1 LIILQR
7 MWLFGDLKKIKCT
20 SDFFFQIQKFPGIV
34 PVVACFTLPLTERHP
49 TFSHLKYS
57 SLLT

>member
-1 LIILQR
+1 